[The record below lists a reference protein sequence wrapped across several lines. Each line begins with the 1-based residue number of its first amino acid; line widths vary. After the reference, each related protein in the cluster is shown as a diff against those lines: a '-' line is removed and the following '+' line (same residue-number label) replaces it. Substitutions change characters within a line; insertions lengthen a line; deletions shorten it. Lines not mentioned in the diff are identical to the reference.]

1 MLYFPGQEK
10 VSLRTG
16 PFRVTLSTNVPG
28 LVDQMAWFYGDDL
41 DASPSPGFSD
51 IHIKVLRILPTRRWK
66 IGRIVLVT
74 DTPNPYATFPVSH
87 HFPFFEWGLNWCV
100 AMQSHQFLMLHAA
113 VLERD
118 GKALLLPAM
127 PGSGK
132 STLCAALAYRG
143 WRLLS
148 DEFGLY
154 RPETGL
160 LIPMPRPLPLK
171 NESIDIIRAFAPE
184 APMGPVYPATHK
196 GDVAHLKPPADSIRR
211 QAEPAVPRW
220 IVFPQFVRGG
230 ATHLYPY
237 AAGLAF
243 LKLAGNAFNYR
254 LLGEHGF
261 RGVTRMIRTCE
272 TRYLEFG
279 DLGEAIDVLEEF
291 ASTTP

>member
-1 MLYFPGQEK
+1 MFFFPRQK
-10 VSLRTG
+10 TVSLTTG
-16 PFRVTLSTNVPG
+16 PLRVSLSTNLPG
-28 LVDQMAWFYGDDL
+28 LVEQMAWFYGDAL
-41 DASPSPGFSD
+41 EASPIAGFYD
-51 IHIKVLRILPTRRWK
+51 VHLKVLKILPTRRWQVD
-66 IGRIVLVT
+66 RITLLT

-118 GKALLLPAM
+118 GKALVLPAM

-143 WRLLS
+143 WRLFS

-154 RPETGL
+154 RPESGQ

-171 NESIDIIRAFAPE
+171 NESIEVIRAFAPE

-196 GDVAHLKPPADSIRR
+196 GDVAHLKPPEESIRR
-211 QAEPAVPRW
+211 KDEPAAPRW

-230 ATHLYPY
+230 ETRLYPY
-237 AAGLAF
+237 APGLAF

-254 LLGEHGF
+254 LLGEVGF
-261 RGVTRMIRTCE
+261 RSVTRMIRTCE

-279 DLGEAIDVLEEF
+279 DLEKAVETLEEL
-291 ASTTP
+291 AVTAV